1 RLGQEALAI
10 TDHGYLFGAYDFW
23 NRAQQHGI
31 KPIIGMEA
39 YLAPGQQHRS
49 DKTRIRWG
57 DPDQR
62 SDDVSGGGAYTHMT
76 LLSKNN
82 TGMHN
87 LFRMGTHA
95 SLDSV
100 YAKWPRIDRE
110 LLNDYSEGII
120 STTGCP
126 SGEVQI
132 RLRLGQ
138 YKEALEAAA
147 KIRDIFGKDNF
158 YVEIMQH
165 VLSLEFRVIGD
176 HLQISKDLNL
186 PLVASNDLQYTNP
199 HDSKHQEALLTLQ
212 SGSKLSEPTYDEGGL
227 RFDF

>member
-1 RLGQEALAI
+1 
-10 TDHGYLFGAYDFW
+10 HGYLFGAYDFW

-31 KPIIGMEA
+31 KPSIGMEA
-39 YLAPGQQHRS
+39 HLAPGQQHRS
-49 DKTRIRWG
+49 DKTRLRWG

-62 SDDVSGGGAYTHMT
+62 PDDASGGAAYTHVT
-76 LLSKNN
+76 LSSKNN
-82 TGMHN
+82 TVVHN
-87 LFRMGTHA
+87 PMRMANRA

-110 LLNDYSEGII
+110 LLNEYTEGII
-120 STTGCP
+120 ATTGCP

-147 KIRDIFGKDNF
+147 EFRDIFGKDNF

-165 VLSLEFRVIGD
+165 GLSLER
-176 HLQISKDLNL
+176 
-186 PLVASNDLQYTNP
+186 
-199 HDSKHQEALLTLQ
+199 
-212 SGSKLSEPTYDEGGL
+212 
-227 RFDF
+227 R